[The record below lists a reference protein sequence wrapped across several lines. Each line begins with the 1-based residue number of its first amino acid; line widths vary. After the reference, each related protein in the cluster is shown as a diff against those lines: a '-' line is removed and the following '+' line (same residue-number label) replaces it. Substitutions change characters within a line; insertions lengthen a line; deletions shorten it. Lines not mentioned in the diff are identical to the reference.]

1 MPPTW
6 TIPEGLRVEPDG
18 TWRVGDLPV
27 IHPPSLRYLKQHLE
41 FEDGNVWVADAGR
54 RMPVQVAGPAFQV
67 VTLVL
72 DQERGGARA
81 VLDDGTDEEI
91 ADEALGMNE
100 RTGRFEC
107 VVKKGRA
114 RAVLSRSAHQIL
126 LSHVE
131 DRGGRFAL
139 RVGDRSISIRT

>member
-18 TWRVGDLPV
+18 TWRIGELPV
-27 IHPPSLRYLKQHLE
+27 VHPPSLRYLKQHLE

-54 RMPVQVAGPAFQV
+54 RMPIEMAGPPFEV

-72 DQERGGARA
+72 NREGGGVRA
-81 VLDDGTDEEI
+81 VLDDGSDEEI
-91 ADEALGMNE
+91 GDDSLGMNE
-100 RTGRFEC
+100 ATGRFEC
-107 VVKKGRA
+107 RVRQGRA

-126 LSHVE
+126 LDHVE
-131 DRGGRFAL
+131 DRGGSFAL
-139 RVGDRSISIRT
+139 RVGGRSIKIRT